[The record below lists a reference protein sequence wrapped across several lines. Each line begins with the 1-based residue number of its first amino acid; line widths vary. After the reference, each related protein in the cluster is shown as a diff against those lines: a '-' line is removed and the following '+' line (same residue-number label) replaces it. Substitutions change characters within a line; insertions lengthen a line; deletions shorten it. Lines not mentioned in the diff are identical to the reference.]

1 MDVVLSS
8 ENFTSATPAQKQELE
23 SSLQS
28 ILRSDYKNNLYSM
41 LANYQRILADNTQRK
56 QWPLLHEKL
65 KTLFMCGKA
74 EPLNGPMIGVAVAIR
89 DSDYF
94 QDAAK
99 LVDKKRSMQASLEVL
114 ATAWNSILADT
125 GLWMGKTFEPVSKAV
140 VREKC
145 DNDPDTLADF
155 NTDTTRIGR
164 NFFRDV
170 PGPTGLQRVSLPLLE
185 KAWSLKDR
193 PMTVD
198 ASGFDSE
205 LLAENLDKEKFI
217 PYSKTGGIYIANM
230 GHSIDPEMQNKLVYQ
245 LNYRWPNL
253 NPVYPMTVLIDEIV
267 KLGEGVY
274 LGQLV
279 YATKHYSLGAIDLP
293 FIPGERDI
301 ELGDPYEPKKQSFWQ
316 WLISLFTG
324 KSKHTPSDYGYQNNG
339 YFLMLDPAYAEKIYA
354 DDAFPQLRPRAGE
367 SGFKELGYPEP
378 LSDTSQTT
386 EDRDWVNGWKEDD
399 ELAHKFTS
407 LITETSTQSTD
418 DAKSLL
424 QTGESVLQML
434 QRISNDISAQTKHED
449 HLKHFEQLHQL
460 FRSGVAPV
468 VKDGLFQ
475 GSGKK
480 GYNTR
485 IDGSE
490 LFDWYGEKQ
499 TIKGCDNYH
508 GAALNLHW
516 GFSETFLPDR
526 EANDEDASLIP
537 GVLSSLFSEETFRGP
552 NLLNMTWHSIGKYIF
567 PWAGK
572 TFEKISPRKLSM
584 LMDESA
590 DLKQRYPSR
599 VRDLKYH
606 LASRPHYLLV
616 KKNSKHYW
624 KASSQFTEHT
634 ASGSWDDGMN
644 EDDRKF
650 WQELANESCV
660 MGYNTID
667 KRMLIVD
674 PLMRIADMNY
684 RVPDPVLQQTSE
696 ESGSPFVRQGYCFLG
711 MANQDSLL
719 PMNNSNLGNKRVFQ
733 FHYRFPMIGGP
744 VPIGYCLDELV
755 EIADGLFLGQL
766 IYSTA
771 LDVPFHS
778 SVDSKEYKCQ
788 LFGYF
793 LLLDDDWERHRQAIK
808 LDTI

>member
-1 MDVVLSS
+1 
-8 ENFTSATPAQKQELE
+8 
-23 SSLQS
+23 
-28 ILRSDYKNNLYSM
+28 
-41 LANYQRILADNTQRK
+41 
-56 QWPLLHEKL
+56 
-65 KTLFMCGKA
+65 
-74 EPLNGPMIGVAVAIR
+74 MIGVPVAIR

-99 LVDKKRSMQASLEVL
+99 LFGKKRSMQASLEVL
-114 ATAWNSILADT
+114 ATAWNSTLADT

-145 DNDPDTLADF
+145 DNDPGTMADF

-205 LLAENLDKEKFI
+205 LLAENIDKEKFI

-230 GHSIDPEMQNKLVYQ
+230 GHSIDPEMQNKQVYQ

-253 NPVYPMTVLIDEIV
+253 SPVYPMTVLIDEIV

-324 KSKHTPSDYGYQNNG
+324 KSKHTPPDYGYQNNG

-354 DDAFPQLRPRAGE
+354 DDAFPKLRPRAGE

-552 NLLNMTWHSIGKYIF
+552 NLLNLTWHSIGKYIF

-599 VRDLKYH
+599 VRELKYH
-606 LASRPHYLLV
+606 LASQPHYLLV

-684 RVPDPVLQQTSE
+684 RVPDPVLQQASE

-719 PMNNSNLGNKRVFQ
+719 PMNNSNLGKKRVFQ

-778 SVDSKEYKCQ
+778 SVDSKEYKYQ

-793 LLLDDDWERHRQAIK
+793 LLLDDDWEHHRQAIK
-808 LDTI
+808 LDTV

>member
-8 ENFTSATPAQKQELE
+8 KNFTSATPAQKQELE

-41 LANYQRILADNTQRK
+41 LADYQRILADNTQRK

-74 EPLNGPMIGVAVAIR
+74 EPLNGPMIGVPVAIR

-99 LVDKKRSMQASLEVL
+99 LFGKKRSMQASLEVL
-114 ATAWNSILADT
+114 ATAWNSTLADT

-145 DNDPDTLADF
+145 DNDPGTMADF

-205 LLAENLDKEKFI
+205 LLAENIDKEKFI

-230 GHSIDPEMQNKLVYQ
+230 GHSIDPEMQNKQVYQ

-253 NPVYPMTVLIDEIV
+253 NPAYPMTVLIDEIV

-324 KSKHTPSDYGYQNNG
+324 KSKHTPPDYGYQNNG
-339 YFLMLDPAYAEKIYA
+339 YFLMLDPTYAEKIYA

-537 GVLSSLFSEETFRGP
+537 GVLSSFFSEETFRGP

-599 VRDLKYH
+599 VRELKYH

-684 RVPDPVLQQTSE
+684 RVPDPVLQQASE

-778 SVDSKEYKCQ
+778 SVDSKEYKYQ

-793 LLLDDDWERHRQAIK
+793 LLLDDDWEHHRQAIK
-808 LDTI
+808 LDTV